1 MLLKDAIQAPI
12 YVQKGFVKKIRINVP
27 WQEILS
33 KPCEVFLDDVHIIC
47 DSPSGYDKEYAM
59 RIQ

>member
-1 MLLKDAIQAPI
+1 
-12 YVQKGFVKKIRINVP
+12 VKKIRINVP